1 MTLAGRLTALERRSL
16 PSGLTLLVTGDRR
29 SRRRGLAH
37 VDAGSLPS
45 GHGLLLGHCRSV
57 HTIGMRFALDLLWID
72 AEGALVRLDRA
83 VAPQRLRTCLRARGV
98 IEVAAGEGDR
108 FAAALEAHG
117 GPAAAS

>member
-1 MTLAGRLTALERRSL
+1 MTLAGRLTTLERRSL
-16 PSGLTLLVTGDRR
+16 PTGLTLLVTGDRR

-37 VDAGSLPS
+37 LDPGSLPS
-45 GHGLLLGHCRSV
+45 GHGLLFGHCRSV

-72 AEGALVRLDRA
+72 AEGALVRLDHA

-117 GPAAAS
+117 NPAAP